1 MPTNPRADIAKEE
14 LDRLMRAGATGV
26 LKVQLNQGGI
36 TGVMAETKI
45 L

>member
-1 MPTNPRADIAKEE
+1 MSNPRAEVAKET
-14 LDRLMRAGATGV
+14 LDRLIADGATGV

-45 L
+45 I

>member
-1 MPTNPRADIAKEE
+1 MSNPRADIAKEE